1 MDFRSIILKM
11 LRSTSQNGVS
21 ERVLELFEEYY
32 NLTLK
37 WAEKINIT
45 ANLSPENFVLE
56 NILDPYLCVQSFAL
70 SAANLDEKAV
80 IADMGCGGGYVGI
93 VAKLAFF
100 PHQKLYLVDSDRKK
114 INFCKQAVR
123 ELGLEP
129 VEAICTRIEGFQ
141 PDESLDL
148 VFSRATWGAQQAFEY
163 VSPLLSQE
171 GSLLYLTG
179 KKEHLIGDYAGG
191 SYEIPV
197 KNAVRYYE
205 IIKKGDQ

>member
-1 MDFRSIILKM
+1 MLLFWTLLSELEVFMDFRSIILKM

-129 VEAICTRIEGFQ
+129 V
-141 PDESLDL
+141 
-148 VFSRATWGAQQAFEY
+148 
-163 VSPLLSQE
+163 
-171 GSLLYLTG
+171 SLLYSLFS
-179 KKEHLIGDYAGG
+179 IF
-191 SYEIPV
+191 
-197 KNAVRYYE
+197 
-205 IIKKGDQ
+205 